1 MLSKQ
6 KSPCYSLRC
15 AYVDRCVCTRS
26 LSHTHSH
33 THIHTYSHFQSLLLS
48 QTVKHSPK
56 STVCDEPRVQSP
68 PSYPTL
74 YVPRISMVRVPECPM
89 LSVLKRKISARKK
102 KKESVWRDPRTS
114 SSLVVAFASVLLLLL
129 LAPLGQVE
137 ASGTEL
143 VHLFG
148 GAQFDK
154 AKCVIEHS
162 IDTGLVIAGQT
173 LSFWAERPSGYND
186 DMFLVKTDSVG
197 EDLWRN
203 QY

>member
-1 MLSKQ
+1 
-6 KSPCYSLRC
+6 
-15 AYVDRCVCTRS
+15 
-26 LSHTHSH
+26 
-33 THIHTYSHFQSLLLS
+33 
-48 QTVKHSPK
+48 
-56 STVCDEPRVQSP
+56 
-68 PSYPTL
+68 
-74 YVPRISMVRVPECPM
+74 M

-197 EDLWRN
+197 VALWAKTYGGTSTDVAQCVIEHSIDNGFVVAGEIR
-203 QY
+203 QLQ